1 MSSRQKTNRR
11 KLIFVCGIALTTFI
25 GVGLIFSSSQPTYP
39 DDKLVIL
46 EAVETVVV
54 EPEEAEEVFAKQRTF
69 GYSEKG
75 RAIDGYE
82 IGNGTDCML
91 FFGGIHGNEKGTVE
105 LLKEF
110 ADTVIA
116 EPNLL
121 ASSKKLVV
129 VPLINPDGYFD
140 NIYRDN
146 ANGVNLNRNFPT
158 TNWIQYPDAETFAGS
173 KPFSENESLTIK
185 AIVEECDP
193 SLMIAFHSQGGVVSP
208 EAGSE
213 SVALAEWYIAR
224 TGYFYYNDWDYPG
237 TATGWF
243 TESTGNPSLTI
254 EITDHMTSD
263 WEINR
268 PALLELIGS

>member
-1 MSSRQKTNRR
+1 MNHR
-11 KLIFVCGIALTTFI
+11 KHIFVFGIALTTLM
-25 GVGLIFSSSQPTYP
+25 GVGLIFSLAQPTYP
-39 DDKLVIL
+39 DDELVIS
-46 EAVETVVV
+46 EAVEAIVP
-54 EPEEAEEVFAKQRTF
+54 EPEEAFAKQRTF

-75 RAIDGYE
+75 RPIDGYE
-82 IGNGTDCML
+82 IGSGAECML

-105 LLKEF
+105 LLKKF
-110 ADTVIA
+110 TDTVIA
-116 EPNLL
+116 EPYLL
-121 ASSKKLVV
+121 ASTRKLVV

-140 NIYRDN
+140 DIYRDN
-146 ANGVNLNRNFPT
+146 TNGVNLNRNFPT
-158 TNWIQYPDAETFAGS
+158 TNWVQYPDAETFAGS
-173 KPFSENESLTIK
+173 KPFSESESLTIK
-185 AIVEECDP
+185 TIVEECNP

-224 TGYFYYNDWDYPG
+224 TGYVYYNDWNYPG

-254 EITDHMTSD
+254 EVTDHTNSD

-268 PALLELIGS
+268 PALLELINR